1 VAPAVVVAMGV
12 PAAEA
17 LGTVRLSLGR
27 GTTALDVERAAA
39 ALAQSWASLSGQ
51 ARA

>member
-1 VAPAVVVAMGV
+1 VVVAMGV

-27 GTTALDVERAAA
+27 ATTAGDVEQAARALAAA
-39 ALAQSWASLSGQ
+39 WREA
-51 ARA
+51 ARG